1 MDANATTPLLPEVVE
16 AMRPY
21 WMERFGNAS
30 SIHLDGQQAR
40 AAVDRARATL
50 AEFFNCHDA
59 EVVFNSGGTEGDNTA
74 IFGLLRPGDHFI
86 TTSIEHSAVLQA
98 ATRVAERGVETTFV
112 APGASGLIDPAAIE
126 SALRPET
133 RLISVMLA
141 NNETGVLQ
149 PVEEIGKIAK
159 AAGVFF
165 HIDAVQGAGKVS
177 LDVRRFGCHLCS
189 VSAHKM
195 HGPKGVGAMFVRR
208 GTPIESLLVG
218 GSHERRRRAGTEN
231 VPGIVGL
238 AKAAELA
245 MHSLEDGTMERL
257 AVLRDRLEA
266 GILELPGT
274 GVNGALSI
282 GCHPERVQRVE
293 GPASS
298 SAPEG
303 RHENSPGQAQRSP
316 GKDANIDLAPRRG
329 AANAFVHQEP
339 FNSAHRVSR
348 ASNPA
353 NLLTRDHREAVANP
367 LNDLPGLSHSGER
380 IGNIVSPI
388 DHVHGESDNPIPR
401 VANTTNIWFDH
412 LEGEALV
419 IALDL
424 KGVAV
429 SGGSACHSG
438 ATEPS
443 HVLLA
448 MGLDKTRARAS
459 LRFSLLKTATDADV
473 DYALKVIPEAVA
485 HLRAISPVAAGTAG

>member
-1 MDANATTPLLPEVVE
+1 GECGAGAVHGGVSLLPVEVNRAGVAE
-16 AMRPY
+16 ALHPVRAH
-21 WMERFGNAS
+21 RLH
-30 SIHLDGQQAR
+30 HLRQQAHS
-40 AAVDRARATL
+40 AVDRARATL
-50 AEFFNCHDA
+50 AEFLNCHDA

-86 TTSIEHSAVLQA
+86 TTSIEHSAILRA
-98 ATRVAERGVETTFV
+98 AERMAAFSVETTFV
-112 APGASGLIDPAAIE
+112 APTASGLIDPAAIE

-149 PVEEIGKIAK
+149 PVEEIARISKT
-159 AAGVFF
+159 AGAFF
-165 HIDAVQGAGKVS
+165 HIDAVQGAGKVPI
-177 LDVRRFGCHLCS
+177 DVRRIGCHLCS
-189 VSAHKM
+189 ISAHKM
-195 HGPKGVGAMFVRR
+195 HGPKGTGAIFVRR
-208 GTPIESLLVG
+208 GTPLESLIVG

-245 MHSLEDGTMERL
+245 MHSLEDGTLDRL
-257 AVLRDRLEA
+257 AALRDRLEA

-274 GVNGALSI
+274 GVNGAQML
-282 GCHPERVQRVE
+282 GAP
-293 GPASS
+293 GP
-298 SAPEG
+298 
-303 RHENSPGQAQRSP
+303 
-316 GKDANIDLAPRRG
+316 
-329 AANAFVHQEP
+329 
-339 FNSAHRVSR
+339 
-348 ASNPA
+348 
-353 NLLTRDHREAVANP
+353 
-367 LNDLPGLSHSGER
+367 SHLGT
-380 IGNIVSPI
+380 
-388 DHVHGESDNPIPR
+388 GESTNRVPR

-443 HVLLA
+443 HVLMA

-459 LRFSLLKTATDADV
+459 LRFSLLKTATEADV
-473 DYALKVIPEAVA
+473 DYVLKVVPEAVA